1 MNSNLRISDEE
12 VKNAPLLFVEEVSG
26 NLFSTQKILKI
37 NAKGLISGGRNEND
51 GVVIFCQK
59 KSEQN
64 DSKNLFKPDFEL
76 NYEQNLPYPYI
87 FAIYY
92 NHEIKKYFIRAFSG
106 IGKDNRIMF
115 HKISIGEKFPIKE
128 KEIIS
133 AGNIIFLIS
142 KVNDNNLEIVNLSKK
157 ELSPM
162 PKQLFDASRQKIVK
176 IGRNKD
182 CDFSFPKDKSFSRIQ
197 TTFEYDE
204 ELKLWNIYDGN
215 KVKSSTN
222 GTWIFG
228 THSFELKGEMTFKIL
243 NSTINISEVSNK
255 ELFE

>member
-1 MNSNLRISDEE
+1 MNSHRIISDEE
-12 VKNAPLLFVEEVSG
+12 VKNTPILLVEEISG
-26 NLFSTQKILKI
+26 NLFSSQKILKI

-51 GVVIFCQK
+51 GLVIFCQK
-59 KSEQN
+59 KSEPN
-64 DSKNLFKPDFEL
+64 KSENYFKPDFEL

-92 NHEIKKYFIRAFSG
+92 NREIKKYFIRAFSG
-106 IGKDNRIMF
+106 IGKDYRIMF
-115 HKISIGEKFPIKE
+115 HKLGIGEKFPIKE

-142 KVNDNNLEIVNLSKK
+142 KVSDNNLEIVNLSKK

-162 PKQLFDASRQKIVK
+162 PKQLFDASRQKIAK

-182 CDFSFPKDKSFSRIQ
+182 CDFSFPKDKSFSRYH

-204 ELKLWNIYDGN
+204 ETKLWNIYDGN

-228 THSFELKGEMTFKIL
+228 THSFELKGEMTFQIL
-243 NSTINISEVSNK
+243 SSTINIKEVDN
-255 ELFE
+255 EE